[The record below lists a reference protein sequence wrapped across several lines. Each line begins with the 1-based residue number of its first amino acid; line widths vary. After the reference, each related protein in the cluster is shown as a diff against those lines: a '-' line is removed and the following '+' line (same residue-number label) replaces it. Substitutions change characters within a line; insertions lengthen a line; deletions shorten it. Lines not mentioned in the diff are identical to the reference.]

1 MPIEWILRGAEI
13 LIGLFYFGFGI
24 ANALTP

>member
-1 MPIEWILRGAEI
+1 MPIEWILRRAEI
-13 LIGLFYFGFGI
+13 LIGPFNFGFGI